1 MYPFDSQGKT
11 ENYRSWPSTS
21 LRQRR
26 AAPSR
31 DLTVTTVIFLL
42 RHSSTKRD
50 RGRAAADTRG
60 RGGGGGCWG
69 AGLWLFH
76 VNHFCIFLVVTKK
89 KKGFNFIINV

>member
-11 ENYRSWPSTS
+11 ENYRSCPSTS

-31 DLTVTTVIFLL
+31 DLTVTTVISHYVTV
-42 RHSSTKRD
+42 RRNTNVDEPPRT
-50 RGRAAADTRG
+50 RGEGAAGAAAGARG
-60 RGGGGGCWG
+60 
-69 AGLWLFH
+69 WLVFFY

-89 KKGFNFIINV
+89 KKF

>member
-11 ENYRSWPSTS
+11 ENYRSCPSTS

-31 DLTVTTVIFLL
+31 DLTVTTVIFYYVTV
-42 RHSSTKRD
+42 RRNPNVDEPPRT
-50 RGRAAADTRG
+50 RGEGAAGAAAGARG
-60 RGGGGGCWG
+60 CS
-69 AGLWLFH
+69 FFY

-89 KKGFNFIINV
+89 KGFNFIINV